1 MWPSSRRLAL
11 RGRNLTRD
19 NQADGVPM
27 VHQASGGESCQRSF
41 FSRHRT
47 PEPCLKKSIL
57 VSCTVQKSEKPTKT
71 RSNRTFRVD
80 YHPHALQ
87 KSPNVKT
94 CSTPSPRAYS
104 ISRRQ
109 KAYLPR
115 GGCASPMKTTRSCR
129 PLGSLQAKNRLR
141 GKRP

>member
-87 KSPNVKT
+87 KSP
-94 CSTPSPRAYS
+94 
-104 ISRRQ
+104 
-109 KAYLPR
+109 L
-115 GGCASPMKTTRSCR
+115 
-129 PLGSLQAKNRLR
+129 SLRNPRLR
-141 GKRP
+141 LGRATVESAEKSRPGA

>member
-27 VHQASGGESCQRSF
+27 VHQASGGESCQRLF

-57 VSCTVQKSEKPTKT
+57 VSCTPQRSEKPAKT
-71 RSNRTFRVD
+71 RSNRTFRAD

-87 KSPNVKT
+87 KSLNFL
-94 CSTPSPRAYS
+94 Y
-104 ISRRQ
+104 ISGI
-109 KAYLPR
+109 
-115 GGCASPMKTTRSCR
+115 GGVSM
-129 PLGSLQAKNRLR
+129 LGSCATAPSEIR
-141 GKRP
+141 GTRDP